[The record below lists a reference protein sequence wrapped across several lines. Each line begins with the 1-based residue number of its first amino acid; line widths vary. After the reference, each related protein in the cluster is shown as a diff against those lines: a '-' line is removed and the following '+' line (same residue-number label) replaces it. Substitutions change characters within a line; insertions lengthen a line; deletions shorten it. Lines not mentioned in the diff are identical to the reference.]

1 MTNFKNYGILILK
14 KREGEQ
20 KKIREFNL
28 TEKFSTL
35 NAFVKSLNQFKESL
49 LDKLKKI
56 CYNKSIV
63 KENTRKSSSQLKPP
77 KRVERGKLWLTQQ

>member
-1 MTNFKNYGILILK
+1 MKEN
-14 KREGEQ
+14 KR
-20 KKIREFNL
+20 KIREFNL
-28 TEKFSTL
+28 TEKISTL
-35 NAFVKSLNQFKESL
+35 KLFVKSLNQFKESL

-63 KENTRKSSSQLKPP
+63 KENTRKSSPQLKPP

>member
-1 MTNFKNYGILILK
+1 MTNFKKYGILILK
-14 KREGEQ
+14 KGEREQ

-28 TEKFSTL
+28 TEEISTL
-35 NAFVKSLNQFKESL
+35 KLFVKSLNQFKKSL

-63 KENTRKSSSQLKPP
+63 KENTRKVLHNLNRP
-77 KRVERGKLWLTQQ
+77 KG

>member
-14 KREGEQ
+14 KREREQ

-35 NAFVKSLNQFKESL
+35 NAFVKTLNQFKESL

-63 KENTRKSSSQLKPP
+63 KENTRKVLHNLNRP
-77 KRVERGKLWLTQQ
+77 KG